1 MLSLLQRIR
10 GGLARGDYPNERA
23 VSTSIVVPIL
33 RELGWDDSD
42 PTVVKPEYATGKG
55 RVDYALSPR
64 AGSPAVFVE
73 VKGVGKSGE
82 ADRQLFE
89 YAFHEGAQIAV
100 LTDGRVWSFY
110 LPGQFGSY
118 DERRVFQLDLLE
130 RDEAE
135 AEQRLTRYLARTR
148 IQNGSALA
156 DASAD
161 YQDQAARRQAAEK
174 LPQAWTDLL
183 RGPDAELAKLLR
195 DTVEGLSGHRP
206 SDEAVAAFL
215 SKMAVQSGLGP
226 RSVFSGLGKTASPP
240 IPQSAGD
247 AAVGSILPQPTLRES
262 ERCIWHVGTKTGTG
276 HKQVTVWVA
285 FLSELFR
292 RYTDRQEAIAIAV
305 RTRGRNN
312 IARAI
317 PDIYPSQPEI
327 AARSNAPLPDGWLV
341 GTNESAATK
350 LRIAMKAAE
359 ACGLIWGQDAHLK
372 L

>member
-1 MLSLLQRIR
+1 MRPLLQRIR
-10 GGLARGDYPNERA
+10 DGLARGAYPNERA
-23 VSTSIVVPIL
+23 VSTSIVVPVL

-42 PTVVKPEYATGKG
+42 PTVVKPEYVTGNG

-135 AEQRLTRYLARTR
+135 AERRLTRYLARER
-148 IQNGSALA
+148 IQTGSALS

-161 YQDQAARRQAAEK
+161 YHDQAARRRAAEK
-174 LPQAWTDLL
+174 LPQAWADIL
-183 RGPDAELAKLLR
+183 RGPDADLVRLLQ
-195 DTVEGLSGHRP
+195 DTVEALSGHRP
-206 SDEAVAAFL
+206 SDEAVADFL
-215 SKMAVQSGLGP
+215 SSMVSDHGTVP
-226 RSVFSGLGKTASPP
+226 RSGTQKLQRSASPHIRPSTGISAASLVAQRPSTEDGDRLMWRIGTAS
-240 IPQSAGD
+240 
-247 AAVGSILPQPTLRES
+247 
-262 ERCIWHVGTKTGTG
+262 GTG
-276 HKQVTVWVA
+276 KNQVTVWVS

-292 RYTDRQEAIAIAV
+292 RYPDKQQAMANAV
-305 RTRGRNN
+305 RTRSRNN
-312 IARAI
+312 IARAVS
-317 PDIYPSQPEI
+317 DVYPEQPKI
-327 AARSNAPLPDGWLV
+327 AARSNAHLPNGWIV
-341 GTNESAATK
+341 GTNESSATK
-350 LRIAMKAAE
+350 TRIAVKAVE
-359 ACGLIWGQDAHLK
+359 ACGLTWDQDAELK